1 MREYYSVL
9 GVSKNAAESEIISA
23 YRKLAAKFHPDANGN
38 DPFFAERYQ
47 ELQEAYNMLI
57 NPLKRAAYDSSLD
70 PKYAEPVS
78 VVRDKEKPIIIAFE
92 VSKKSISEGEPIT
105 VRWQTIHASEVNIDF
120 IGKVDAEG
128 TKTLRLP
135 FDNNEILKIGINAT
149 NSFLKES
156 VGKVIEVKNK
166 DYDEKQQTAQ
176 QKAST
181 ELKKQTS
188 VLEIKL
194 EAESKQ
200 SPKETKPVNETKSKE
215 KKIISKKS
223 TELEQRKERA
233 LTKEERLA
241 GLQVAYEE
249 EPQVKSFRLR
259 DLYIYIVLIVLL
271 VFVAIMAIFAYN
283 LNPIG

>member
-1 MREYYSVL
+1 
-9 GVSKNAAESEIISA
+9 
-23 YRKLAAKFHPDANGN
+23 
-38 DPFFAERYQ
+38 
-47 ELQEAYNMLI
+47 
-57 NPLKRAAYDSSLD
+57 
-70 PKYAEPVS
+70 
-78 VVRDKEKPIIIAFE
+78 
-92 VSKKSISEGEPIT
+92 
-105 VRWQTIHASEVNIDF
+105 
-120 IGKVDAEG
+120 
-128 TKTLRLP
+128 
-135 FDNNEILKIGINAT
+135 
-149 NSFLKES
+149 LKES